1 LWTRC
6 ISRGWNGI
14 GSWYSSNYQ
23 IFQSPGYVVVFQE
36 LIHEPRVIPLD
47 GRPRLPRGVGQWLGD
62 SRGRWEGNTLVVETT
77 NFDPRAEYRSSAETL
92 RLTERYTLTD
102 ADTLDYQFTM
112 NDPETFTKPWTVA
125 RPARRQK
132 GAISIFEYACHEGN
146 YAMRNILGGARLEE
160 KD

>member
-1 LWTRC
+1 
-6 ISRGWNGI
+6 
-14 GSWYSSNYQ
+14 
-23 IFQSPGYVVVFQE
+23 
-36 LIHEPRVIPLD
+36 
-47 GRPRLPRGVGQWLGD
+47 
-62 SRGRWEGNTLVVETT
+62 
-77 NFDPRAEYRSSAETL
+77 
-92 RLTERYTLTD
+92 
-102 ADTLDYQFTM
+102 M